1 MREGNSR
8 LKGNKVHTKKKTERI
23 AMNYLETIDYYMDMG
38 MSEEDA
44 CRAADMEFNPNYCA
58 DDYDDPYGLYR

>member
-1 MREGNSR
+1 
-8 LKGNKVHTKKKTERI
+8 
-23 AMNYLETIDYYMDMG
+23 MNYLETIDYYMDMG